1 MTLTVGT
8 PTCGDAGSH
17 EWVLRS
23 IDFEDARAISVFE
36 CLLCGNVDHRQ
47 GGAR

>member
-1 MTLTVGT
+1 MTVIVGT
-8 PTCGDAGSH
+8 PVCGDAHSH

-23 IDFEDARAISVFE
+23 IDFEDLDAIRVFE

-47 GGAR
+47 GTAR